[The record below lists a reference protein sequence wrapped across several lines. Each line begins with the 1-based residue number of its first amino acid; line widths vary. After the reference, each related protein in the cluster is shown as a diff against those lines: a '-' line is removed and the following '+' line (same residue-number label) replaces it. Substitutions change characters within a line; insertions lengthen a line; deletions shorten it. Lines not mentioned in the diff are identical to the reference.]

1 MAWRQFER
9 GHPERAYQREVYRLL
24 GDFTPEELLE
34 LPEPDQE
41 RNLFRSQVTEE
52 YVVIK
57 EGDEGNWFNEEIK
70 NHFLLRDAELVAPG
84 ELGRRIARKASH
96 VHYANNMFYVDLDW
110 LGEFLGQCRSDNAVS
125 EVRRIIVNVPISSL
139 EDADFEEEDDIV
151 EDIPYGL
158 DNMQSENFDLNYW
171 EKKGRQ
177 LPPVVR
183 DLRQLS
189 RLTSAER
196 ILIYVVGGGAP
207 NGSDL
212 NSHLKIRQICRV
224 VKRLL
229 SLFGKRL
236 RIWKV
241 LQFSDQ
247 SIQNTEAL
255 VGQDITDY
263 WAEPTADVKARV
275 VDGQATFRDIMQ
287 VQIGDWARCVP
298 RLVGPDAHRMI
309 LM

>member
-24 GDFTPEELLE
+24 GDFTPEEFLE

-57 EGDEGNWFNEEIK
+57 EGDEGNQFNQEIRY
-70 NHFLLRDAELVAPG
+70 HFLLRDAELVAPG
-84 ELGRRIARKASH
+84 ELGRRIARKASR
-96 VHYANNMFYVDLDW
+96 VHYANNMFYVDLDG
-110 LGEFLGQCRSDNAVS
+110 LGEFLGQCRADDAVG
-125 EVRRIIVNVPISSL
+125 EIRRIIVDAPINSL
-139 EDADFEEEDDIV
+139 GEDEFEEEDDMV

-158 DNMQSENFDLNYW
+158 DNIQSEDFDRNYW

-177 LPPVVR
+177 LPPAMR

-241 LQFSDQ
+241 LQFSGQ
-247 SIQNTEAL
+247 RFQNTEAL

-263 WAEPTADVKARV
+263 WTEPTADIKARV

-287 VQIGDWARCVP
+287 VQTADWARCVP
-298 RLVGPDAHRMI
+298 RLGGPDAHRMI
-309 LM
+309 LT